1 MQGKLIVLEGIDGS
15 GKSTQ
20 YKRLCRRLDDEGR
33 KFKSIVFPRYDQP
46 SSALIREYLDGSY
59 GSKPSDVNAY
69 ASSAFYAVDRFASF
83 KTDWQDYYEH
93 GGLVLA
99 DRYTTSNACHQGS
112 KVPEGERQEFL
123 DWLYDFEFSRLGL
136 PRPDLVLYLDVDLE
150 IACRQM
156 FERQR
161 LTDTSADIHEK
172 DLAYLSA
179 CLDAGRYACA
189 HYGWARIRCAENGA
203 MRSVESIHGEVY
215 TALLECINKNAGL
228 S

>member
-46 SSALIREYLDGSY
+46 SSALIREYLAGSY

-99 DRYTTSNACHQGS
+99 DDSGL

-189 HYGWARIRCAENGA
+189 HYGWTRICCAENGA

-215 TALLECINKNAGL
+215 AALLGCINKNAGL